1 MTTVRLSPELDQR
14 LTDLVKEA
22 GHSKAFYMREA
33 FIRCVEDLED
43 VYIATKR
50 LNTLKKTYSMAEVEA
65 MYGLED

>member
-14 LTDLVKEA
+14 LTALVKEA

-33 FIRCVEDLED
+33 VAQYIEDLED
-43 VYIATKR
+43 IYIATKR
-50 LNTLKKTYSMAEVEA
+50 LNTLEKTYSMTEVEA